1 MNPAV
6 ISGLI
11 ATALYLLAT
20 VLVYRQFRGVSSP
33 SRLAVILPGSL
44 AVVAHAL
51 CLYFLLETA
60 HGLRLG
66 LFPVASS
73 VAMVGAA
80 LVIVSSFYR
89 PFEWLASLVYPFA
102 AVMIPASLWINT
114 GYIARPL
121 EHGVGLH
128 ILFSIVA
135 YAVLALS
142 ACQAILLFIQHR
154 QLKHGNLQGVMRVFP
169 PIQVMESMLFD
180 TIWLGEVLLTV
191 AIGLGFLYLDNLF
204 DQHLVHKTILSLV
217 SWVIFAI
224 LLGGRHVRG
233 WRGLTAIRFTLSGFA
248 ILVVAFFGT
257 QLVLDFALNRI

>member
-6 ISGLI
+6 VFGLV
-11 ATALYLLAT
+11 ATALYLFAT
-20 VLVYRQFRGVSSP
+20 VLVYRQFRGTAAP
-33 SRLAVILPGSL
+33 SRMAVILPGSV
-44 AVVAHAL
+44 AVICHAIAL
-51 CLYFLLETA
+51 FFLMETG

-66 LFPVASS
+66 LFPIASA

-102 AVMIPASLWINT
+102 AIMIPASLWINT

-121 EHGVGLH
+121 EHGIGLH
-128 ILFSIVA
+128 ILFSIVS

-142 ACQAILLFIQHR
+142 ACQAILLLIQHR
-154 QLKHGNLQGVMRVFP
+154 QLKHGNLHGVMRVFP

-180 TIWLGEVLLTV
+180 TIWLGEALLTV
-191 AIGLGFLYLDNLF
+191 AIVLGFLYVDNLF
-204 DQHLVHKTILSLV
+204 AQHLVHKTILSLL
-217 SWVIFAI
+217 SWVIFAV
-224 LLGGRHVRG
+224 LLGGRHLRG

-257 QLVLDFALNRI
+257 QLVLEIILHRI